1 VAGPGENVPVFKRV
15 VREPRLSDK
24 VARDILEAIV
34 ETPLR
39 PGERLAPERVLCDQF
54 DVSRTVIRE
63 ALRSLAGKG
72 VIEITQ
78 GRGVRIARVEPSSV
92 RESMGLFLRGR
103 PALDYGQVHEIRA
116 LLETEVAGLAA
127 ERATPDDLAA
137 LAGACDELAAEVGE
151 TERAAEADFAFH
163 RLLARAT
170 HNEMFLVL
178 LDAIDA
184 PLMEIRIETFE
195 SIPERPAVA
204 LQAHSDIYR
213 EICNG
218 NVLGARQ
225 TMHDHLDDVLLAWR
239 RMTAGLGGGGDA
251 GDGPDPTGRVRPVRR
266 KRVARRRQNRTRRVC
281 HE

>member
-1 VAGPGENVPVFKRV
+1 
-15 VREPRLSDK
+15 
-24 VARDILEAIV
+24 
-34 ETPLR
+34 
-39 PGERLAPERVLCDQF
+39 
-54 DVSRTVIRE
+54 VSE
-63 ALRSLAGKG
+63 
-72 VIEITQ
+72 
-78 GRGVRIARVEPSSV
+78 SV
-92 RESMGLFLRGR
+92 WLYLKGR
-103 PALDYGQVHEIRA
+103 PALDYARLHEPRD
-116 LLETEVAGLAA
+116 LVETEVAGLAA
-127 ERATPDDLAA
+127 QRTNADDLAA
-137 LAGACDELAAEVGE
+137 LAWACDELSAATGDAA
-151 TERAAEADFAFH
+151 RASNADYAFH
-163 RLLARAT
+163 RLLAQAT
-170 HNEMFLVL
+170 HNEMFPVL